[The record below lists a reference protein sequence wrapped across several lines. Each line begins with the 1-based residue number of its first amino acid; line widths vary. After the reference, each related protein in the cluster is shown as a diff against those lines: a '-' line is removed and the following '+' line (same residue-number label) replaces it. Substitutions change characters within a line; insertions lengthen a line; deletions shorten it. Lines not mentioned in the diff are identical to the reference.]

1 MSTEPV
7 RIQKPIQEW
16 FRIQRWIRQSDRI
29 CGLPSPTTR
38 IQDYLQ
44 TMSPPPDSLHSAG
57 VLPEVAE
64 YVDYRAFLSAW
75 FAAKKEQNPRYS
87 HRLFARQAGY
97 TNPSLLGLIIKG
109 ERNLTDALLPGFMK
123 ALGLDRETRA
133 TFRLLVDLDRAR
145 SLADRAHLIER
156 LAARRRFEGALRLED
171 QGFAY
176 LSRWTLPAIRELAGR
191 DDFRLDAD
199 WVAARLRPRAKRAE
213 VQEALDRL
221 VEMGML
227 VPDADGGATQTEQSV
242 VTAHEVASV
251 AVRRYHQVM
260 GELAVAELEHKGGS
274 ERHFGA
280 VTVLVPPAL
289 VPTLKSEI
297 AAFQERMLALC
308 DDSEDPGEVAMQLNL
323 QLFPL
328 SQEPTK

>member
-1 MSTEPV
+1 M
-7 RIQKPIQEW
+7 RH
-16 FRIQRWIRQSDRI
+16 
-29 CGLPSPTTR
+29 
-38 IQDYLQ
+38 
-44 TMSPPPDSLHSAG
+44 PPDSTRSPG
-57 VLPEVAE
+57 ILPEVAD
-64 YVDYRAFLSAW
+64 YVDYRAFLSVW
-75 FAAKKEQNPRYS
+75 FRAKKEQNPRYS

-109 ERNLTDALLPGFMK
+109 ERNLTDTLLPGFMK
-123 ALGLDRETRA
+123 AMGLDREAGA

-156 LAARRRFEGALRLED
+156 LAARRRFEGARRLED

-199 WVAARLRPRAKRAE
+199 WVAARLRPRATLAE
-213 VQEALDRL
+213 VREALDLL

-227 VPDADGGATQTEQSV
+227 VPAADGGATRSEQSV

-260 GELAVAELEHKGGS
+260 GELAVAELEHKGGP

-289 VPTLKSEI
+289 LPTLKSEI
-297 AAFQERMLALC
+297 SAFQERMLALC
-308 DDSEDPGEVAMQLNL
+308 DDHDEPGEVALQLNL

-328 SQEPTK
+328 SQEPNK

>member
-1 MSTEPV
+1 M
-7 RIQKPIQEW
+7 R
-16 FRIQRWIRQSDRI
+16 
-29 CGLPSPTTR
+29 
-38 IQDYLQ
+38 
-44 TMSPPPDSLHSAG
+44 PPPDSTRSPG
-57 VLPEVAE
+57 ILPEVAD
-64 YVDYRAFLSAW
+64 YVDYRAFLSVW
-75 FAAKKEQNPRYS
+75 FRAKKEQNPRYS

-109 ERNLTDALLPGFMK
+109 ERNLTDTLLPGFMK
-123 ALGLDRETRA
+123 AMGLDREARA

-156 LAARRRFEGALRLED
+156 LAARRRFGGARRLED

-199 WVAARLRPRAKRAE
+199 WVAARLRPRATLAE
-213 VQEALDRL
+213 VREALDLL

-227 VPDADGGATQTEQSV
+227 VPAADGGATQSEQSV

-260 GELAVAELEHKGGS
+260 GELAVAELEHKGGP

-289 VPTLKSEI
+289 LPTLKSEI
-297 AAFQERMLALC
+297 SAFQERMLALC
-308 DDSEDPGEVAMQLNL
+308 DDQDEPGEVALQLNL

-328 SQEPTK
+328 SQEPNK

>member
-1 MSTEPV
+1 
-7 RIQKPIQEW
+7 
-16 FRIQRWIRQSDRI
+16 
-29 CGLPSPTTR
+29 
-38 IQDYLQ
+38 
-44 TMSPPPDSLHSAG
+44 
-57 VLPEVAE
+57 
-64 YVDYRAFLSAW
+64 
-75 FAAKKEQNPRYS
+75 
-87 HRLFARQAGY
+87 
-97 TNPSLLGLIIKG
+97 
-109 ERNLTDALLPGFMK
+109 
-123 ALGLDRETRA
+123 
-133 TFRLLVDLDRAR
+133 
-145 SLADRAHLIER
+145 
-156 LAARRRFEGALRLED
+156 
-171 QGFAY
+171 
-176 LSRWTLPAIRELAGR
+176 
-191 DDFRLDAD
+191 
-199 WVAARLRPRAKRAE
+199 
-213 VQEALDRL
+213 
-221 VEMGML
+221 ML

>member
-1 MSTEPV
+1 M
-7 RIQKPIQEW
+7 RH
-16 FRIQRWIRQSDRI
+16 
-29 CGLPSPTTR
+29 
-38 IQDYLQ
+38 
-44 TMSPPPDSLHSAG
+44 PPDSTRSPG
-57 VLPEVAE
+57 IRPEVAD
-64 YVDYRAFLSAW
+64 YVDYRAFLSVW
-75 FAAKKEQNPRYS
+75 FRAKKEQNPRYS

-109 ERNLTDALLPGFMK
+109 ERNLTDTLLPGFMK
-123 ALGLDRETRA
+123 AMGLDREARA

-156 LAARRRFEGALRLED
+156 LAARRRFEGARRLED

-199 WVAARLRPRAKRAE
+199 WVAARLRPRATLAE
-213 VQEALDRL
+213 VREALDLL

-227 VPDADGGATQTEQSV
+227 VPAADGGATQSEQSV

-260 GELAVAELEHKGGS
+260 GELAVAELEHKGGP

-289 VPTLKSEI
+289 LPTLKSEI
-297 AAFQERMLALC
+297 SAFQERMLALC
-308 DDSEDPGEVAMQLNL
+308 DDQDEPGEVALQLNL

-328 SQEPTK
+328 SQEPNK